1 MNDIWFDANN
11 VEAWLG
17 GRPVIHDL
25 CLKLRIKE
33 STTILGPNGAG
44 KSTIVN
50 LINRNLYPL
59 AKPNSHLKLFDQTT
73 INIWQLRSSL
83 GLASSDLE
91 TRFSPRIKA
100 KELIL
105 SGFFGSTR
113 LGRDQIPN
121 AQQLAKSESL
131 LHQLNLDAF
140 AGQSFGQLSD
150 GQRRRLM
157 IARALVHNPKVLVLD
172 EPCRALDLKACHQL
186 LDAMRKLCHQGTTLL
201 VITHCIDTIIP
212 EMSRILLVQ
221 QGRLVADGTPKQ
233 LLLDHKL
240 SDLFDTPLRVL
251 EHKGYKQV
259 LPG

>member
-1 MNDIWFDANN
+1 MGDIWFDANH

-17 GRPVIHDL
+17 RHPVIHDL
-25 CLKLRIKE
+25 CLQLRTGE

-59 AKPNSHLKLFDQTT
+59 VKPNSHFKLFGQST

-91 TRFSPRIKA
+91 TRFSPQIRA
-100 KELIL
+100 TELIL

-121 AQQLAKSESL
+121 SKQLERSESL
-131 LHQLNLDAF
+131 LAQLNLDTF
-140 AGQSFGQLSD
+140 AEQPFGELSD

-157 IARALVHNPKVLVLD
+157 IARALVHDPKVLVLD

-186 LDAMRKLCHQGTTLL
+186 LDTMRKLCHQGTTLL
-201 VITHCIDTIIP
+201 VITHRIDTIIP
-212 EMSRILLVQ
+212 EMSRILFVKH
-221 QGRLVADGTPKQ
+221 GRLCGDGTPRQ

-240 SDLFDTPLRVL
+240 SNLFATPLRVF
-251 EHKGYKQV
+251 EHKGYRQV

>member
-1 MNDIWFDANN
+1 MSNIWFDANH

-17 GRPVIHDL
+17 GRVVIPNL
-25 CLKLRIKE
+25 CLQLRTGE

-59 AKPNSHLKLFDQTT
+59 VKPGSYLRLFGQSTV
-73 INIWQLRSSL
+73 NIWQLRSSL
-83 GLASSDLE
+83 GLVCSDLE
-91 TRFSPRIKA
+91 SRFRARISA
-100 KELIL
+100 RELIL
-105 SGFFGSTR
+105 SGFFGSTG

-121 AQQLAKSESL
+121 PQQLAKSDL
-131 LHQLNLDAF
+131 LLKELNLDTF
-140 AGQSFGQLSD
+140 AEQPFGQLSD

-157 IARALVHNPKVLVLD
+157 IARALVHDPKVLVLD
-172 EPCRALDLKACHQL
+172 EPCRALDLRACHQL
-186 LDAMRKLCHQGTTLL
+186 LGTMRKLCHQGTTLL
-201 VITHCIDTIIP
+201 VITHRIDTIIP
-212 EMSRILLVQ
+212 EMSRILFVQ